1 MEKKMTK
8 AEVFTKASEVIL
20 SQIDNVENAE
30 FIAEVLVK
38 EAARTKKTYARQAGY
53 DTKAQKENKHMA
65 ALVINFF
72 LKDADPEVAYSAT
85 EVAEAANLGEVSSQK
100 MTAILKL
107 AAEVVDKKDSATN
120 SAKHKG
126 YQTKVLG

>member
-1 MEKKMTK
+1 MTK
-8 AEVFTKASEVIL
+8 AEVFTKAAEVIL

-53 DTKAQKENKHMA
+53 ETKAQKENKHMA

-72 LKDADPEVAYSAT
+72 LKDRNVRKVSVTYRDVDNQMKNEVLDVTLDSNGIYHADFTVKE
-85 EVAEAANLGEVSSQK
+85 
-100 MTAILKL
+100 L
-107 AAEVVDKKDSATN
+107 AVIHVKFLE
-120 SAKHKG
+120 
-126 YQTKVLG
+126 